1 MSGWSQLAEEA
12 LYTEAL
18 AGDKRRAVSGDDA
31 GQSGERLFGASV
43 RLQGVHKSFGGKKV
57 LHELDLTIRPGQF
70 IAVAGRSGSGKSTLL
85 RLLAGLEKPAEGRIE
100 IDGRPVSGI
109 GRDITVMFQEARLLP
124 WKTVLDN
131 VGIGLSG
138 NWRPRALH
146 VLGQVGLTDR
156 AGDWPGVLSGGQKQ
170 RVALARAL
178 VRQPKLLLLDEP
190 LSALDALTRLEMQQL
205 IGTLW
210 QRHGFT
216 TLLVTHDVSEAV
228 RLADRILLIEDG
240 KIALDA
246 DNPVPWPRDQANPEF
261 AGLEKRVLER
271 IMQTNGG
278 NGR

>member
-12 LYTEAL
+12 LYTEAP
-18 AGDKRRAVSGDDA
+18 AGDRRKEVSGNDA
-31 GQSGERLFGASV
+31 GQSGESLFGASV

-156 AGDWPGVLSGGQKQ
+156 AGEWPGVLSGGQKQ

-205 IGTLW
+205 IGTLR

-216 TLLVTHDVSEAV
+216 TVLVTHDVSEAV

-246 DNPVPWPRDQANPEF
+246 DNSAPWPRDQANPEF
-261 AGLEKRVLER
+261 ARLEKRVLER
-271 IMQTNGG
+271 IMQTGGG

>member
-1 MSGWSQLAEEA
+1 MSGWSQLAEDVQDPE
-12 LYTEAL
+12 TL
-18 AGDKRRAVSGDDA
+18 ADDRRKTDAGDDA
-31 GQSGERLFGASV
+31 GQRGEGLLGASV
-43 RLQGVHKSFGGKKV
+43 RLHGIHKSFGGKTV
-57 LHELDLTIRPGQF
+57 LHELDLTISPGQF

-85 RLLAGLEKPAEGRIE
+85 RLLAGLEKPSAGTIE
-100 IDGRPVSGI
+100 IGGRPVSGA

-156 AGDWPGVLSGGQKQ
+156 AGEWPGVLSGGQKQ
-170 RVALARAL
+170 RVSLARAL

-216 TLLVTHDVSEAV
+216 TVLVTHDVSEAV

-246 DNPVPWPRDQANPEF
+246 DNPSPRPRDQADPG
-261 AGLEKRVLER
+261 AARLEKRVLER
-271 IMQTNGG
+271 IMRPGG
-278 NGR
+278 RESR